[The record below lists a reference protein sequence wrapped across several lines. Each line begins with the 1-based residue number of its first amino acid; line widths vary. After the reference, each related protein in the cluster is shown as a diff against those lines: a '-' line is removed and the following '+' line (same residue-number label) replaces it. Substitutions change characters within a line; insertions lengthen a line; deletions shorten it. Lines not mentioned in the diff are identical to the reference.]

1 MPCLTDLLAD
11 GVVSA
16 AEWVKRERVQLSG
29 IDIAVFVKH
38 RFVCQHADY
47 LADNVMTVNLRL
59 VLNNFALKRLRKFLY
74 NGSVYL
80 FTAVRPLRSN
90 LSVILFPEAMSKK
103 SAASM

>member
-1 MPCLTDLLAD
+1 MPSLTDLLAD

-29 IDIAVFVKH
+29 IDIAVFLKH
-38 RFVCQHADY
+38 RFFCQHADY

-59 VLNNFALKRLRKFLY
+59 VLNNFALKRQRKFLY

-90 LSVILFPEAMSKK
+90 LSVILFPEAMPKK